1 MFKLITGIIFLWIY
15 TNYYPKREEAD
26 VFKYYD
32 DAIVLNSVYDQSK
45 SDYFALLTGIGDVD
59 ALTKRYLQSSRYW
72 DSSPTFSFL
81 NDNRII
87 IRFNSIIL
95 FFSSGNIYL
104 HLSVAIIVSFI
115 GLTFL
120 FLYFNELNLINAKV
134 LYTIL
139 FFTPSLLFWTSSILK
154 ENFLF
159 LGLGMFLW
167 TFEKI
172 KKGSFT
178 LIPFT
183 ILSLL
188 LVFFSKIYVAG
199 TLFPALAAFEWN
211 KNKRD
216 GKAFWRYSVTFA
228 LYAGLILNID
238 YFFPSFNILSILA
251 SKQSEFICLSDWI
264 GAKSVVF
271 VPELSSNVISFIQA
285 IPYALYNSLL
295 RPMPWDYSNLLSIP
309 AIAELFVILLLSLT
323 GIIFFKR
330 PDARIAN
337 LILFSTG
344 FILSMS
350 LLICWTSPVLGAIVR
365 YKIVFLPFLLIALV
379 SIVDTSRIKTT
390 INKFQLK

>member
-337 LILFSTG
+337 FILFSTG

-350 LLICWTSPVLGAIVR
+350 LLIGWTSPVLGAIVR